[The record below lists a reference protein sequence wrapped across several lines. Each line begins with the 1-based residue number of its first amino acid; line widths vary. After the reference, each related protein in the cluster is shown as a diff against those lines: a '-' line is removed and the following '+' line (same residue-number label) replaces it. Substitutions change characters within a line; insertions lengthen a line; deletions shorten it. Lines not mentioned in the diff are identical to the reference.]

1 MSADVF
7 APGQAAIVTV
17 RGEERTALRDSNGGW
32 LIGDLEDLRI
42 VYDFDNLITA
52 VRPLYVLDV
61 ANERKVS
68 ALHKALAE
76 NGSVRDAVESLLARP
91 AEPKLPGAIVRC
103 VDSTVRVR
111 TDEEPE
117 KPWKVVPPSEGPDQ
131 VAPWSAFSAV
141 EVLFLGVPA

>member
-7 APGQAAIVTV
+7 APGQPAVVTV
-17 RGEERTALRDSNGGW
+17 LGQEHTALRDSDGAW
-32 LIGDLEDLRI
+32 LIGDVENMRI
-42 VYDFDNLITA
+42 IYDRDHLVTA

-61 ANERKVS
+61 ANDRKVS

-76 NGSVRDAVESLLARP
+76 NGSVRDAVETLLARP
-91 AEPKLPGAIVRC
+91 AEPTQLGAVVRC
-103 VDSTVRVR
+103 VDGAVRVR

-117 KPWKVVPPSEGPDQ
+117 KPWKLVPRQGHPQ
-131 VAPWSAFSAV
+131 VDHWSAFSAV

>member
-1 MSADVF
+1 MSTDVF
-7 APGQAAIVTV
+7 APGQAAVVTV
-17 RGEERTALRDSNGGW
+17 RGEEHTALRDSNSAW
-32 LIGDLEDLRI
+32 LVGDLEDLRI
-42 VYDFDNLITA
+42 VYDADNLITA

-61 ANERKVS
+61 SNARKVS

-91 AEPKLPGAIVRC
+91 AEPKLAGAVVRC
-103 VDSTVRVR
+103 VDGAVRVR

-117 KPWKVVPPSEGPDQ
+117 KPWKLVPSGGSPDPD
-131 VAPWSAFSAV
+131 AWSAFSAV